1 MKITIGFFAGIII
14 SGMLLWGVQTALP
27 IRAETDNTTIPSDNF
42 SLVDLLPDIEMIYR
56 EALISPLLEAED
68 AIYDEDIAQ
77 FYHGLLE
84 RTVLDEPT
92 N

>member
-14 SGMLLWGVQTALP
+14 SGLLLWGVQAALP
-27 IRAETDNTTIPSDNF
+27 IRAQTDNSSATSDNF

-56 EALISPLLEAED
+56 EALISPLLEAE
-68 AIYDEDIAQ
+68 AKIYDEDIAR
-77 FYHGLLE
+77 FYRNLLE
-84 RTVLDEPT
+84 KTVLAEPA